1 MSYPFYPPKP
11 LSFSIKSYSGLEDN
25 WGLQKKRDEINQE
38 TIASSNRALGMLHE
52 TEKLGVSIDEEL
64 DIQKEKL
71 LNTEKSL
78 DDVNETLKTSER
90 HLKGIDGFFG
100 RLKNHFRSKRSS
112 NVSSNQTSK
121 EADFRKSQDHNV
133 RSNTYTPDTNTT
145 YQGNLAKGCKGC
157 GNIHKKG
164 ITRHQRLSDEQ
175 VDEMLNKNLD
185 DMSKVL
191 SVIKGQA
198 ISIGAEINK
207 HNTIID
213 RIEDKAAAADLKI
226 EEQNIGMGKILRKRI
241 K

>member
-1 MSYPFYPPKP
+1 MSYPFYHPKP
-11 LSFSIKSYSGLEDN
+11 LSYSVKSYSELEDN
-25 WGLQKKRDEINQE
+25 WGLQAKRDEINQQV
-38 TIASSNRALGMLHE
+38 IASSNRSLGMLFE

-71 LNTEKSL
+71 LKTEKSL
-78 DDVNETLKTSER
+78 DDVNSTLKTSER
-90 HLKGIDGFFG
+90 HLKGINSFFG
-100 RLKNHFRSKRSS
+100 RMKNHFRTKKSS
-112 NVSSNQTSK
+112 NFSSNPTSK
-121 EADFRKSQDHNV
+121 EADFHKSHDHNV
-133 RSNTYTPDTNTT
+133 RSNTYNPDANTI
-145 YQGNLAKGCKGC
+145 YQGNLAKGCDKV
-157 GNIHKKG
+157 HKKG

-198 ISIGAEINK
+198 VSIGVEINK

>member
-25 WGLQKKRDEINQE
+25 WGLQRKRDEINQE

-71 LNTEKSL
+71 LSTEKSL
-78 DDVNETLKTSER
+78 DEVNSTLKTSER
-90 HLKGIDGFFG
+90 HLKGLNGFLG
-100 RLKNHFRSKRSS
+100 RMKNHFRSKRSS
-112 NVSSNQTSK
+112 NFSSNQTSK

-145 YQGNLAKGCKGC
+145 YQGNLAKGC